1 MKKIIKTLIVVA
13 LILTASYGGL
23 VLYNRLQVDGGQ
35 QVNDMVAFLSKKT
48 GIIADDEHFS
58 DDVSAGNLLRRKMIN
73 RTHHIDITYFSRQ
86 KIDAQEIAKNIYQ
99 EAIKHTGVPNEGD
112 YLHYSL
118 SRVTI
123 SSKRT
128 RIINGYHYD
137 LAYDINYRTT
147 LSKEQLIDKKVK
159 AIVASVKG
167 ANYQK
172 IKQLNDYLVH
182 HMYYSDRGRGDQ
194 YTAYGALVN
203 GHGVCQA
210 YTLAYYRLLLEAKI
224 DNRMITGLSVQ
235 PTGREN
241 HTWNIVKLGNRY
253 YEVDVTWNDAEG
265 RKNMYFLKGDL
276 QFKKSHHADDIYKT
290 TAFQSKYPLSLYDHQ

>member
-1 MKKIIKTLIVVA
+1 MKGT
-13 LILTASYGGL
+13 
-23 VLYNRLQVDGGQ
+23 
-35 QVNDMVAFLSKKT
+35 
-48 GIIADDEHFS
+48 
-58 DDVSAGNLLRRKMIN
+58 
-73 RTHHIDITYFSRQ
+73 
-86 KIDAQEIAKNIYQ
+86 
-99 EAIKHTGVPNEGD
+99 
-112 YLHYSL
+112 
-118 SRVTI
+118 
-123 SSKRT
+123 
-128 RIINGYHYD
+128 
-137 LAYDINYRTT
+137 
-147 LSKEQLIDKKVK
+147 
-159 AIVASVKG
+159 
-167 ANYQK
+167 NYQK

-253 YEVDVTWNDAEG
+253 YDVDVTWNDAEG

-290 TAFQSKYPLSLYDHQ
+290 TAFQSKYPLSLYDH

>member
-1 MKKIIKTLIVVA
+1 MKKVIKTLIVVA

-167 ANYQK
+167 TNYQK

-253 YEVDVTWNDAEG
+253 YDVDVTWNDAEG
-265 RKNMYFLKGDL
+265 RKNMYFLIGDL

-290 TAFQSKYPLSLYDHQ
+290 TAFQSKYPLSL

>member
-147 LSKEQLIDKKVK
+147 LSKERLIDKKVK

-167 ANYQK
+167 TNYQK

-253 YEVDVTWNDAEG
+253 YDVDVTWYDAEG

-290 TAFQSKYPLSLYDHQ
+290 TAFQSKYPLSL